1 MQQSPV
7 AGSAEV
13 LAATNVA
20 PIRWLTYLIFMMFA
34 MTTDSVGV
42 IIPQI
47 IRQFGLSMAQ
57 AASFQYATMI
67 GIAGAG
73 LLLGFLADKIGRKR
87 SIMLGL
93 ALFTLN
99 SYLFAIGHAVAF
111 FIALLLVSGCAI
123 GIFKTGALALIGDIS
138 SSTKQHTS
146 IMNMVEGFF
155 GVGAIIG
162 PAIVARLLTAG
173 LSWQWL
179 YVIVGTVCASLI
191 VIAALLRYPAVQQVS
206 AQPIDLRRTL
216 AMMKNPY
223 ALGFSLGAFFYV
235 ATECAIYVWMPTL
248 LQGYRGPALPVATY
262 AISIF
267 FVLRAAGRFLGAWL
281 LAHFNWSAT
290 LTLSSLA
297 IFACFLASAIGG
309 SAVAVYSLPLTGLFM
324 SVIYPTL
331 NSKGISCFHR
341 SQHGTVAGVILFFTC
356 AGAALGPLAMGAVSD
371 AFGHARYGFVLA
383 TVYSAVLCAGLAA
396 NWIFN
401 PARNQLSD
409 RDSADY
415 AAAPS
420 GG

>member
-1 MQQSPV
+1 MQQNPMSKSSDV
-7 AGSAEV
+7 GAESSRA
-13 LAATNVA
+13 LL
-20 PIRWLTYLIFMMFA
+20 RWLTYLMFMMFA

-57 AASFQYATMI
+57 AASFQYATMA
-67 GIAGAG
+67 GIAAAG
-73 LLLGFLADKIGRKR
+73 VLLGFLADKIGRKR
-87 SIMLGL
+87 SIILGL

-99 SYLFAIGHAVAF
+99 SYLFAVGHSVAF
-111 FIALLLVSGCAI
+111 FIALLLISGCAI

-173 LSWQWL
+173 LSWHWL

-191 VIAALLRYPAVQQVS
+191 VIAALLRYPAVQNIS
-206 AQPIDLRRTL
+206 AEKIDLRRTL
-216 AMMKNPY
+216 SMMKNPF

-248 LQGYRGPALPVATY
+248 LQDYRGPALLMATY

-281 LAHFNWSAT
+281 LAHFNWAAI
-290 LTLSSLA
+290 LTWLSLA
-297 IFACFLASAIGG
+297 IFVCFLASAIGG
-309 SAVAVYSLPLTGLFM
+309 SAVAVFSLPLTGLFM
-324 SVIYPTL
+324 SVIYPTI
-331 NSKGISCFHR
+331 NSKGISCFHK
-341 SQHGTVAGVILFFTC
+341 SEHGTIAGVILFFTC

-371 AFGHARYGFVLA
+371 AFGHARFGFILA
-383 TVYSAVLCAGLAA
+383 TAYSAVLCAGLVI

-401 PARNQLSD
+401 PARNQLLG
-409 RDSADY
+409 RDASDY
-415 AAAPS
+415 AIARS
-420 GG
+420 R

>member
-1 MQQSPV
+1 MQQNPMSKSSDV
-7 AGSAEV
+7 GAGLGGA
-13 LAATNVA
+13 LL
-20 PIRWLTYLIFMMFA
+20 RWLTYLMFMMFA

-57 AASFQYATMI
+57 AASFQYATMA
-67 GIAGAG
+67 GIAVAG
-73 LLLGFLADKIGRKR
+73 VLLGFLADKIGRKR
-87 SIMLGL
+87 SIILGL
-93 ALFTLN
+93 TLFTLN
-99 SYLFAIGHAVAF
+99 SYLFAIGHSVAF
-111 FIALLLVSGCAI
+111 FIALLLISGCAI

-173 LSWQWL
+173 LSWHWL

-191 VIAALLRYPAVQQVS
+191 VIAALLRYPAVQNIS
-206 AQPIDLRRTL
+206 AEKIDLRRTL
-216 AMMKNPY
+216 SMMKNPF

-248 LQGYRGPALPVATY
+248 LQDYRGPALLMATY

-281 LAHFNWSAT
+281 LAHFNWAAI
-290 LTLSSLA
+290 LTWLSLA
-297 IFACFLASAIGG
+297 IFVCFLASAIGG
-309 SAVAVYSLPLTGLFM
+309 SAVAVFSLPLTGLFM
-324 SVIYPTL
+324 SVIYPTI
-331 NSKGISCFHR
+331 NSKGISCFHK
-341 SQHGTVAGVILFFTC
+341 SEHGTIAGVILFFTC

-371 AFGHARYGFVLA
+371 AFGHARFGFILA
-383 TVYSAVLCAGLAA
+383 TAYAAVLCAGLAI

-401 PARNQLSD
+401 PARNQLLG
-409 RDSADY
+409 RDAGDY
-415 AAAPS
+415 AIARS
-420 GG
+420 RK